1 MVGHYLYLGHSSG
14 SSSRLYFTIQYNK
27 IHNRYIN
34 KNKWLNLLVTLVK
47 EQNNYYIYFLHLRV
61 FITLIIPLLNMY
73 TSLVLYQGMVVI
85 SVGSSYVTRLS
96 SH

>member
-1 MVGHYLYLGHSSG
+1 MVGHYLHLGHSSG
-14 SSSRLYFTIQYNK
+14 SSSRLYFAIQYNK

-61 FITLIIPLLNMY
+61 FVTLIIPLLNMY